1 MQRIAIAIGLIG
13 LVALGPLRASAN
25 PVIDT
30 TRPTAA
36 QIERIQAELA
46 GHKIYSEL
54 KPADHAQVV
63 NALSRI
69 QEKLGSDGVLSGL
82 HPAAQ
87 ADVVNDQ
94 ELVNTLLAK
103 ARADSRL
110 VCRREMP
117 TGSNRPQTI
126 CMTVAERAAAR
137 ERSKDVMRKTGI
149 SRPEIIP

>member
-1 MQRIAIAIGLIG
+1 MQRIAIAVGLIG
-13 LVALGPLRASAN
+13 FMAIGQLHASTNPL
-25 PVIDT
+25 IDT
-30 TRPTAA
+30 TRPTAS
-36 QIERIQAELA
+36 QIERIRAELA
-46 GHKIYSEL
+46 DQKTYSEL

-63 NALSRI
+63 NALARI

-82 HPAAQ
+82 HPTAQ
-87 ADVVNDQ
+87 VDVVNDQ

-110 VCRREMP
+110 VCRRETL

-137 ERSKDVMRKTGI
+137 ERSMEAMRKTGI
-149 SRPEIIP
+149 SWPENRP

>member
-1 MQRIAIAIGLIG
+1 MVTVPPGWDNAVSFAETALKSLPRSKISVTPGKVTVTAITDSPETHAARWVHEIL
-13 LVALGPLRASAN
+13 ALGREIRATVST
-25 PVIDT
+25 P
-30 TRPTAA
+30 
-36 QIERIQAELA
+36 
-46 GHKIYSEL
+46 
-54 KPADHAQVV
+54 
-63 NALSRI
+63 
-69 QEKLGSDGVLSGL
+69 SGL

-110 VCRREMP
+110 VCRREVP

-137 ERSKDVMRKTGI
+137 ERSMDVMRKTGI

>member
-36 QIERIQAELA
+36 QIE
-46 GHKIYSEL
+46 
-54 KPADHAQVV
+54 
-63 NALSRI
+63 RI

>member
-87 ADVVNDQ
+87 ADVLNDQ

-110 VCRREMP
+110 VCRREVP

-137 ERSKDVMRKTGI
+137 ERSMDVMRKTGI